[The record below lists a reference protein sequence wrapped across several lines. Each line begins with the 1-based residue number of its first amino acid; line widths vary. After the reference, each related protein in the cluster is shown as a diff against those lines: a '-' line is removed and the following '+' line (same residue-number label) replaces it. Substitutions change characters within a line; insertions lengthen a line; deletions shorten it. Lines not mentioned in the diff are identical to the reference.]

1 MEPVTGLEDG
11 HERYGT
17 KTAMKSPD
25 LGISSSPVR
34 KLTLLYVSALTS
46 IAAMAIVGQ
55 VLIQSM
61 LAQQKHDAYVVN
73 IAGRQRMLS
82 QKLSKNAL
90 AIESPSDPLGRDAR
104 RKELADVIKLWERS
118 HLGLQLGDD
127 KLELPGEN
135 SVQVRRMFAAIEP
148 MHREMLSAAK
158 SLAGSSEPQAI
169 ARQVRVILENEARFL
184 PGMDQIVFQYS
195 SESSERVERVARLEA
210 LLLAVTLL
218 VLALEG
224 VFIFRPAVVRLR
236 RTIEELW
243 DTEDRLRREKANV
256 ERLLASSQK
265 PPPVSTAPPRVKPI
279 AVLGAVKG

>member
-1 MEPVTGLEDG
+1 
-11 HERYGT
+11 
-17 KTAMKSPD
+17 MKAPS
-25 LGISSSPVR
+25 LGVSSSPVK

-55 VLIQSM
+55 FLIQAM
-61 LAQQKHDAYVVN
+61 LARQKHDAYVVN

-90 AIESPSDPLGRDAR
+90 ALESPSDPLGREAR
-104 RKELADVIKLWERS
+104 RKELSDVIRLWERS

-127 KLELPGEN
+127 QLELPGEN
-135 SVQVRRMFAAIEP
+135 SAQVRRMFAGIEP
-148 MHREMLSAAK
+148 MHRDMLAAAK
-158 SLAGSSEPQAI
+158 SLVATSDPLEI
-169 ARQVRVILENEARFL
+169 ARHVRTILQSEARFL

-195 SESSERVERVARLEA
+195 SESSSRVERVARLEA
-210 LLLAVTLL
+210 LLLVVTLL

-224 VFIFRPAVVRLR
+224 AFVFRPAVLRLR

-265 PPPVSTAPPRVKPI
+265 PPAVSSAPPRVKAVP
-279 AVLGAVKG
+279 VLGAVKG

>member
-1 MEPVTGLEDG
+1 MNAPGLG
-11 HERYGT
+11 V
-17 KTAMKSPD
+17 
-25 LGISSSPVR
+25 SSSPVR

-46 IAAMAIVGQ
+46 IAAMAVIGQ
-55 VLIQSM
+55 ILIQSM
-61 LAQQKHDAYVVN
+61 LARQKHDAYVVN

-90 AIESPSDPLGRDAR
+90 ALGSPSDPLDRAAR
-104 RKELADVIKLWERS
+104 RKELADVIQLWERS
-118 HLGLQLGDD
+118 HLGLQLGDE

-135 SVQVRRMFAAIEP
+135 SVQVRRMFAGIEP
-148 MHREMLSAAK
+148 VHREMLAAAK
-158 SLAGSSEPQAI
+158 SLLGSSDPGQA
-169 ARQVRVILENEARFL
+169 AEYARVILQNESRFL

-195 SESSERVERVARLEA
+195 SESSERVQRVARLEA

-224 VFIFRPAVVRLR
+224 AFIFRPAVLRLR

-265 PPPVSTAPPRVKPI
+265 PPPVSSNPRPK
-279 AVLGAVKG
+279 ALGVLGVVEG